1 MHTVEWEP
9 GLRDFLPD
17 FSSLDRQ
24 VSFKSHFDSVFSV
37 SKTDPNASIWG
48 RPSILGFVF
57 TSVHQELSEEFSSER
72 DSLSYKQLME
82 QLKVRL
88 DYVWLSAHS
97 PSVSRF

>member
-24 VSFKSHFDSVFSV
+24 VILKPHPSYWSNKFGFSQLIV
-37 SKTDPNASIWG
+37 E
-48 RPSILGFVF
+48 
-57 TSVHQELSEEFSSER
+57 QELSEEFSSER
-72 DSLSYKQLME
+72 DSLSYKQLLE

>member
-24 VSFKSHFDSVFSV
+24 VIILSNKIKFCEFLFM
-37 SKTDPNASIWG
+37 SKINFAH
-48 RPSILGFVF
+48 
-57 TSVHQELSEEFSSER
+57 VHQELSEEFSSER
-72 DSLSYKQLME
+72 DSLSYKQLLE

-97 PSVSRF
+97 PSVSRSSMRNI